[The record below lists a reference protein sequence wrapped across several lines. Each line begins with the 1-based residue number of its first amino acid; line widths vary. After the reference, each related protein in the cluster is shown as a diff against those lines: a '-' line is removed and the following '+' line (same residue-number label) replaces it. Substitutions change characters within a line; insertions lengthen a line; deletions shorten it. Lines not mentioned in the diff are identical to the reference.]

1 MPLLGLCALPFA
13 LNITFIGYYQSCERA
28 VRSIIYMLLRGIVF
42 TVAGFIALPQLLGVP
57 GLWLAI
63 PMAELLT
70 LVIIVAVA
78 AIGRRP
84 A

>member
-1 MPLLGLCALPFA
+1 M
-13 LNITFIGYYQSCERA
+13 
-28 VRSIIYMLLRGIVF
+28 F